1 MTEDHRPNVSESRG
15 VPGRK
20 VKSESRVGLTLVP
33 TQGDVL
39 ASATADANRRVVFA
53 ERLRRIADLRGA
65 GLDPDVDLA
74 FIVAYVGESRA
85 TIYGKVAR
93 GDLPKPV
100 KRGRS
105 SFWPLSVVDAYKKGG
120 QQ

>member
-1 MTEDHRPNVSESRG
+1 MTENHQLRVSE
-15 VPGRK
+15 GRSAPERE
-20 VKSESRVGLTLVP
+20 VKSKSRVGLTLVASRRK
-33 TQGDVL
+33 VV
-39 ASATADANRRVVFA
+39 ASADAESTGRDTFVA
-53 ERLRRIADLRGA
+53 RLRSIADLRDA

-85 TIYGKVAR
+85 TIYDKVAR
-93 GDLPKPV
+93 GDLSKPV

-120 QQ
+120 R